1 MSYQLNR
8 KLAELIPYEPLQGE
22 YRVRLDA
29 NESFLPVDKRVLND
43 VAEALGSCRLNRYPD
58 PYCSELCKR
67 FSDYYGVDPANV
79 TVGNGSDELISIIV
93 NCFSLKGEKVL
104 CFTPDF
110 SMYSFYGYLAECEV
124 QELKKDESMQINVD
138 EAIRVVNEQ
147 GISMVLFSNP
157 CNPASV
163 GLCREDVIRLV
174 SSVSALVVLDEA
186 YMDFWN
192 QSLLE
197 QANDFDNLIL
207 LKTCSKA
214 LGMAGVRLGFA
225 VANPTVTR
233 ALRAAKSPYNVN
245 CISQLAGETLF
256 SYPQLLRRNTE
267 KIIES
272 KELLLKKMLEFSKR
286 YPTVLER
293 VYPSCT
299 NFVLIK
305 TQKADEIYQKL
316 LSASVAIRNFGN
328 YLRIS
333 AGSPEENGCLFE
345 ALEGILKGETEC
357 GSVR

>member
-43 VAEALGSCRLNRYPD
+43 VAESLGSCRLNRYPD
-58 PYCSELCKR
+58 PYCNDLCKC
-67 FSDYYGVDPANV
+67 FADYYGVDPAHV
-79 TVGNGSDELISIIV
+79 TVGNGSDELINIIV

-110 SMYSFYGYLAECEV
+110 SMYAFYGYLAECEV
-124 QELKKDESMQINVD
+124 QELKKDESMQIKVD
-138 EAIRVVNEQ
+138 EAIRKINDE

-157 CNPASV
+157 CNPTSI

-186 YMDFWN
+186 YMDFWD
-192 QSLLE
+192 QSLLG
-197 QANDFDNLIL
+197 QAGQFDNLII

-225 VANPTVTR
+225 VANPTITR
-233 ALRAAKSPYNVN
+233 ALHAAKSPYNVN
-245 CISQLAGETLF
+245 SISQLVGKKLF
-256 SYPQLLRRNTE
+256 SYPQLLQKNTE

-272 KELLLKKMLEFSKR
+272 KEALLKKMFEYSER
-286 YPTVLER
+286 YPSVLEQ

-305 TQKADEIYQKL
+305 TPKADEIYQKL
-316 LSASVAIRNFGN
+316 LNASVAIRNFGN

-333 AGSPEENGCLFE
+333 AGSQEENRYLFE
-345 ALEGILKGETEC
+345 SLEGILKGEIE
-357 GSVR
+357 